1 MKSYQFYKN
10 FNFIIFFILFI
21 LKTNLLNANDEIEKN
36 FKDLTQN
43 LRCMTCQNQSIYD
56 SDAEFSI
63 NIKKIIRQKLIK
75 GKSKK
80 EINNFLE
87 KRYGEYILFEPKFNK
102 KNLLLWIFPFFILI
116 ISAIF
121 LIRRIS
127 KNKLVR

>member
-63 NIKKIIRQKLIK
+63 
-75 GKSKK
+75 SKK